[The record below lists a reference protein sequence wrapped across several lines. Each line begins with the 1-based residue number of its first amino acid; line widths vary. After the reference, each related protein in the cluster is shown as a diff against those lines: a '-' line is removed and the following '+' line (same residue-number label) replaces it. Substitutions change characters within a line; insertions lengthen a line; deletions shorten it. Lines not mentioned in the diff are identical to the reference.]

1 MMKTYNLFVSHA
13 WDYSEDYKKV
23 VEWLDKAKTEKRLD
37 YKNYSDPKDDP
48 IVDPDEETKKKRM
61 KEKLRNQ
68 IRPSSIVIVI
78 AGMYVAHSEWIGFE
92 IDTAVD
98 MSKYIIGLKP
108 WGQERVPTKVSE
120 NADVMVGWNYESL
133 ISAILNSGK

>member
-1 MMKTYNLFVSHA
+1 MKTYNLFVSHA
-13 WDYSEDYKKV
+13 WDYSDDYNKV
-23 VEWLDKAKTEKRLD
+23 IEWLDKAKTDKRLD
-37 YKNYSDPKDDP
+37 YRNYSDPKDDP

-61 KEKLRNQ
+61 KEKLKNQ

-92 IDTAVD
+92 IDTAVE
-98 MSKYIIGLKP
+98 MKKYIIGLKP
-108 WGQERVPTKVSE
+108 WGQERIPTKVSE

-133 ISAILNSGK
+133 ISAILSSGK

>member
-1 MMKTYNLFVSHA
+1 MKTYNLFVSHA

-23 VEWLDKAKTEKRLD
+23 IEWLDKAKADKRLD

-68 IRPSSIVIVI
+68 IRPSTIVIVI
-78 AGMYVAHSEWIGFE
+78 SGMYVAHSEWIGFE
-92 IDTAVD
+92 IDTAVE
-98 MSKYIIGLKP
+98 MKKYIIGLKP
-108 WGQERVPTKVSE
+108 WGQERVPTKVSD

-133 ISAILNSGK
+133 INAILTSGK

>member
-1 MMKTYNLFVSHA
+1 MKTYNLFVSHA
-13 WDYSEDYKKV
+13 WDYSDDYKKV
-23 VEWLDKAKTEKRLD
+23 IEWLDRAKAEKRLD

-48 IVDPDEETKKKRM
+48 IVDPDQETKKKRM

-78 AGMYVAHSEWIGFE
+78 SGMYVAHSEWIGFE
-92 IDTAVD
+92 IDTAVE
-98 MSKYIIGLKP
+98 MGKYIIGLKP
-108 WGQERVPTKVSE
+108 WGQERIPTKVSE

-133 ISAILNSGK
+133 INAILSSGK